1 VTDGEKYICATTCGK
16 CAEVIAR
23 QQVTQ
28 EEMIELGGPWRT
40 GLPVQSLFIVG
51 GVDSLVL

>member
-1 VTDGEKYICATTCGK
+1 MTDGEKYICATTCGK